1 VLPLYN
7 HLIAQEGALPF
18 LGLVKVIEIQIVKVG
33 DRQLELVA
41 TRASFAKPGAYHG
54 HEETVFFGYGGDPS
68 RGLVSPVFLSPCA
81 LTICVA
87 LLAR

>member
-7 HLIAQEGALPF
+7 HVIAQEGALPF
-18 LGLVKVIEIQIVKVG
+18 LGLVEIIEIQIVEVG

-41 TRASFAKPGAYHG
+41 TRASFAEPGAYHG
-54 HEETVFFGYGGDPS
+54 HEETVFFGYGGDSS
-68 RGLVSPVFLSPCA
+68 RGLVSPVFLAPCPM
-81 LTICVA
+81 TVCVA